1 MFDVPDFHRLTFSF
15 RRQPSTTVEFDIFCG
30 PIRVSRVQIQAEPQ
44 LIPGRFK
51 PGINSRKL
59 KQLKVA
65 AKLAE
70 LVAEYFP
77 NGGYSVMDANRLKL
91 AAAHYIDAD
100 LCRDPVIRQRATRC
114 AEYLLSKLK
123 PPAPRPAP
131 ALETARAMLD
141 RLGKGDP
148 PAV

>member
-1 MFDVPDFHRLTFSF
+1 M
-15 RRQPSTTVEFDIFCG
+15 
-30 PIRVSRVQIQAEPQ
+30 
-44 LIPGRFK
+44 
-51 PGINSRKL
+51 NSRKRR
-59 KQLKVA
+59 QLKVA

-77 NGGYSVMDANRLKL
+77 GGGMTVMDANRLKL

-123 PPAPRPAP
+123 PPSAARPLAVTD
-131 ALETARAMLD
+131 LERELWANLQRSDKT
-141 RLGKGDP
+141 K
-148 PAV
+148 